1 LATGASDDSRALV
14 PRHWIFGGSGT
25 VAGTLLGWLSLAIL
39 NNGLTRISEY
49 RIFDQSVSSVARE
62 LSGMLTG
69 VLLIA
74 ALAIGTVMKTL
85 AVRRTLK
92 QSLGNTNPTHS

>member
-1 LATGASDDSRALV
+1 
-14 PRHWIFGGSGT
+14 
-25 VAGTLLGWLSLAIL
+25 LSLAIL

-49 RIFDQSVSSVARE
+49 RIFDQSVSNVARE